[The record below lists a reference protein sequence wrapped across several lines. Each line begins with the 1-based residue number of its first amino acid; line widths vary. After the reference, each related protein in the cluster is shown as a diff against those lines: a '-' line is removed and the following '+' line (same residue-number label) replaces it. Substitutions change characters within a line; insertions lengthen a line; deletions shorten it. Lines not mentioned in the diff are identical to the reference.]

1 MKVNNSLKI
10 VFLVLLLVSVKN
22 SSAQWSYIQAID
34 SSLTKNISKYETWL
48 SHNGFEI
55 TRSQD
60 QAALIKAQSLSA
72 IYNLQLKAYSFQ
84 AQRQPINIRAFTNEK
99 NILKAIDIFLVRPQ
113 QGEYENLQLVILKS
127 KYKLLSET
135 KNRVEKATITLFIK
149 KNQRLSVTYADDKT
163 FIIISA
169 TTLGTHE

>member
-1 MKVNNSLKI
+1 MKSRPVLKTI
-10 VFLVLLLVSVKN
+10 FIGLLFLVTKDT
-22 SSAQWSYIQAID
+22 SAQWSYIQAID
-34 SSLTKNISKYETWL
+34 SSLSKNISKYETWL

-55 TRSQD
+55 TRAQD

-84 AQRQPINIRAFTNEK
+84 AQRQPINIRAFTNDK

-135 KNRVEKATITLFIK
+135 KNRVEKATITLFTK
-149 KNQRLSVTYADDKT
+149 KDQRLSVTYADDKS